1 MIKVT
6 NLTKK
11 YGNHTAVNGI
21 SFEIGDNT
29 VLGFLGPNGAGKT
42 TTMNMVCG
50 YIASTD
56 GEILIDGHDIL
67 QDPIAAKKCIG
78 YLPEHPPLYS
88 DMLVSEYLAFV
99 YELKKVKGKDKKEKE
114 AHLADVMEKV
124 GLTHVKDRVIK
135 NLSKGYQQRVGFGQ
149 ALVGDPKIL
158 ILDEPT
164 VGLDPNQIVE
174 IRSLIR
180 SLGDNHTVVLSSH
193 ILSEIS
199 AVCDEIIIINKGN
212 IVATGETK
220 ELLEN
225 ATKAGA
231 VKLTAM
237 QSAESVLSEQPFV
250 KAYETLSEQE
260 DAFTYQVELEDESK
274 LKDLSVALSSAG
286 IAVLEMH
293 KNETSLE
300 QLFAQL
306 TAEEEGNQ

>member
-21 SFEIGDNT
+21 SFEIGKNT

-56 GEILIDGHDIL
+56 GEVLINGHDIL

-78 YLPEHPPLYS
+78 YLPEHPPLYT

-99 YELKKVKGKDKKEKE
+99 YELKKVKNKDKNAK
-114 AHLADVMEKV
+114 ADHIADVMEKV

-149 ALVGDPKIL
+149 ALIGDPEIL

-180 SLGDNHTVVLSSH
+180 DLGKEHTVVLSSH

-212 IVATGETK
+212 LVARGETK

-225 ATKAGA
+225 AGKAGG
-231 VKLTAM
+231 VYLCAM
-237 QSAESVLSEQPFV
+237 QKAENVLSSLSFV
-250 KAYETLSEQE
+250 TKFESLS
-260 DAFTYQVELEDESK
+260 DSADNFTYQIELEDEAH
-274 LKDLSVALSSAG
+274 LKDLSVALSKAE
-286 IAVLEMH
+286 IAVLEIR

-306 TAEEEGNQ
+306 TAEGEAK

>member
-21 SFEIGDNT
+21 SFEIGKNT

-56 GEILIDGHDIL
+56 GEVLINGHDIL

-78 YLPEHPPLYS
+78 YLPEHPPLYT

-99 YELKKVKGKDKKEKE
+99 YELKKVKNKDKNAKA
-114 AHLADVMEKV
+114 AHIADVMEKV

-149 ALVGDPKIL
+149 ALIGDPEIL

-180 SLGDNHTVVLSSH
+180 DLGKEHTVVLSSH

-212 IVATGETK
+212 LVARGETK

-225 ATKAGA
+225 AGKAGG
-231 VKLTAM
+231 VYLCAM
-237 QSAESVLSEQPFV
+237 QKAENVLSSLSFV
-250 KAYETLSEQE
+250 TKFESLS
-260 DAFTYQVELEDESK
+260 DSADNFTYQIELEDEAH
-274 LKDLSVALSSAG
+274 LKDLSVALSKAE
-286 IAVLEMH
+286 IAVLEIR

-306 TAEEEGNQ
+306 TAEGEAK